1 VSIGSSRIPLF
12 PLHTVL
18 FPGGALPL
26 QIFEPRYLDLVRECM
41 RTGGGFGVVPIRE
54 GREAGGSAQSHSIGT
69 LARIEDWS
77 QGRNGLL
84 NILVRGSARFDVQ
97 STEVGDLG
105 LLYGDVLW
113 REDIARRA
121 SDRDFTDLRSL
132 LHNMLEHLDANMDSA
147 AVSALDNAEVV
158 WRIADHLPL
167 PVPEK
172 IPLLAANDDLDLLE
186 AISSRLAG
194 ILRKTPLN

>member
-1 VSIGSSRIPLF
+1 MSTGLSRLALF

-26 QIFEPRYLDLVRECM
+26 QIFEPRYLDLVRDCV

-54 GREAGGSAQSHSIGT
+54 GREAGGPAQPHSIGT
-69 LARIEDWS
+69 LAKIEDWS
-77 QGRNGLL
+77 QGQNGLL
-84 NILVRGSARFDVQ
+84 NILVRGGERFEVHA
-97 STEVGDLG
+97 TEVGSRG

-113 REDIARRA
+113 REGITRRA
-121 SDRDFTDLRSL
+121 SDRDFEDLRTL
-132 LHNMLEHLDANMDSA
+132 LQNMLEHLGATADHAV
-147 AVSALDNAEVV
+147 VSALDNAEVV
-158 WRIADHLPL
+158 WRIAEHLPL

-172 IPLLAANDDLDLLE
+172 LALLAANDDLELLE
-186 AISSRLAG
+186 AITGRLAG